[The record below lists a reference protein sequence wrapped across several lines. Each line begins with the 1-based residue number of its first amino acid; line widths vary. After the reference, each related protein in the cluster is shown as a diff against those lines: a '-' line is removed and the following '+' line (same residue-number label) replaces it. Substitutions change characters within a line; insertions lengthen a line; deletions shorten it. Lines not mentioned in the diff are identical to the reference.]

1 MDTDR
6 LEWRFANLK
15 HHIRDGI
22 DFEGRFFG
30 TDKGE
35 YTKFIEEARQ
45 ELVEMPVPEYDE
57 KNPDLLTLYFVLASA
72 LYLVYDLFSLKSP
85 RYQSERDDLACRVR
99 KSIERIPLRDRASRS
114 DRVACDFD
122 IINPAK
128 LDENRGTDVPYEW
141 LHHEDAW
148 LDERLWPFKAFID
161 TGKVPKMGLSGFLW
175 LFLKYFRHSLP
186 VGFENYDIVG
196 DNFFDSLA
204 AYCAYARY

>member
-85 RYQSERDDLACRVR
+85 RYQSERDDLACRE
-99 KSIERIPLRDRASRS
+99 IGRAH
-114 DRVACDFD
+114 V
-122 IINPAK
+122 
-128 LDENRGTDVPYEW
+128 
-141 LHHEDAW
+141 
-148 LDERLWPFKAFID
+148 
-161 TGKVPKMGLSGFLW
+161 
-175 LFLKYFRHSLP
+175 
-186 VGFENYDIVG
+186 
-196 DNFFDSLA
+196 
-204 AYCAYARY
+204 